1 MRYILL
7 IMVLFLA
14 GCTVTPEEFALANR
28 ACKDFGGLEYYNPY
42 AAYAR
47 CNNGIVIEN
56 LHKIQIA
63 SE

>member
-7 IMVLFLA
+7 ILVLFLS

-42 AAYAR
+42 AEYAR
-47 CNNGIVIEN
+47 F
-56 LHKIQIA
+56 
-63 SE
+63 